1 MFPQYHDRV
10 YKTVLLRVM
19 KDKQNSDIIV
29 DKENSNWFMKKLF
42 IAIIVK
48 NICIEFLQLHFQ
60 VVWTFEIHLNN
71 DTL

>member
-1 MFPQYHDRV
+1 
-10 YKTVLLRVM
+10 M

-29 DKENSNWFMKKLF
+29 DKENSNWFIKKLF

-48 NICIEFLQLHFQ
+48 NICIEFLQLNFQ
-60 VVWTFEIHLNN
+60 VVWTFEIQLNN